1 MEHFAIGGTKA
12 VIGQLIIS
20 YSTLLSSFVI
30 PEIAGV
36 NATDWVIKI
45 LQVAALIF
53 SIRASKNALKKK
65 DEVDKAG
72 KN

>member
-45 LQVAALIF
+45 LQIAALIF
-53 SIRASKNALKKK
+53 SIRASRNALKKR
-65 DEVDKAG
+65 DEVDRSG

>member
-65 DEVDKAG
+65 DEVDRAG

>member
-1 MEHFAIGGTKA
+1 MEHIAIGGTKA

-53 SIRASKNALKKK
+53 SIRASRNALKKK
-65 DEVDKAG
+65 DEVDRAG

>member
-36 NATDWVIKI
+36 NATDWLIKI
-45 LQVAALIF
+45 LQVAALLF
-53 SIRASKNALKKK
+53 SIRASKNALKKR
-65 DEVDKAG
+65 DEVDSK
-72 KN
+72 

>member
-36 NATDWVIKI
+36 NATDWLIKI
-45 LQVAALIF
+45 LQVAALLF
-53 SIRASKNALKKK
+53 SIRASKNAIKKR
-65 DEVDKAG
+65 DEVDSK
-72 KN
+72 

>member
-1 MEHFAIGGTKA
+1 MEHLAIGGTKA
-12 VIGQLIIS
+12 IFTNLIIS

-36 NATDWVIKI
+36 NAADWLIKI

-53 SIRASKNALKKK
+53 SIRASRNALKKK
-65 DEVDKAG
+65 DEVDRAG

>member
-20 YSTLLSSFVI
+20 YSTLISSFVI

-36 NATDWVIKI
+36 NATDWLIKI
-45 LQVAALIF
+45 LQVAALLF
-53 SIRASKNALKKK
+53 SIRASRNAIKKR
-65 DEVDKAG
+65 DEVDSK
-72 KN
+72 

>member
-53 SIRASKNALKKK
+53 SIRASKNAIKKR
-65 DEVDKAG
+65 DEVDRAG

>member
-36 NATDWVIKI
+36 NATDWLIKI
-45 LQVAALIF
+45 LQVAALLF
-53 SIRASKNALKKK
+53 SIRASRNAIKKR
-65 DEVDKAG
+65 DEVDSK
-72 KN
+72 

>member
-36 NATDWVIKI
+36 NATDWIIKI
-45 LQVAALIF
+45 LQIAALIF
-53 SIRASKNALKKK
+53 SIRASRNALKKR
-65 DEVDKAG
+65 DELDKAG
-72 KN
+72 KS

>member
-36 NATDWVIKI
+36 NATDWLIKI

-53 SIRASKNALKKK
+53 SIKASKNAIKKR
-65 DEVDKAG
+65 DEVAG
-72 KN
+72 K

>member
-1 MEHFAIGGTKA
+1 MEHIAIGGTKA

-45 LQVAALIF
+45 LQIAALIF
-53 SIRASKNALKKK
+53 SIRASRNALKKK
-65 DEVDKAG
+65 DEVDRAG

>member
-53 SIRASKNALKKK
+53 SIRASRNALKKK
-65 DEVDKAG
+65 DEVDRAG